1 MFSATFLGLLKN
13 LTNKLDFGNWN
24 YAVWIRYYL
33 TSESFTF
40 FYWDMHYKWKFIF
53 FIYSK
58 PYQNQVTL
66 IHLLFNKPC
75 PGKSLQFL
83 QQMSQAGR
91 EDHTLLL
98 SFYQFPNIFSLH

>member
-24 YAVWIRYYL
+24 YAVWISYYL

-40 FYWDMHYKWKFIF
+40 FYWDMYYKWKFIF
-53 FIYSK
+53 FIYNK
-58 PYQNQVTL
+58 PYQNQVAL
-66 IHLLFNKPC
+66 IHLLFIKPC

-83 QQMSQAGR
+83 QFHVADWEGGSYT
-91 EDHTLLL
+91 TLEFL
-98 SFYQFPNIFSLH
+98 SVSKYI